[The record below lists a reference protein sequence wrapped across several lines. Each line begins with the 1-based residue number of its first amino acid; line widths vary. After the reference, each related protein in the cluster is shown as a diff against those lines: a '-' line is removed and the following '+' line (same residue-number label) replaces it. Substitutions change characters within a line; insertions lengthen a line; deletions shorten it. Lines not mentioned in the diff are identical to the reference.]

1 MNRTRWLTIGLALV
15 VLTGGLAAVG
25 AASPPA
31 DTPGDDRGGQGPA
44 LGPSDGLPSPVPDF
58 VSDIL
63 GTIGSF
69 PSGGIDSLGEALSGQ
84 LSSVDTAVDSPAT
97 DHGVIDQVD
106 TEAMF

>member
-1 MNRTRWLTIGLALV
+1 MNRTRWLTVGLALV
-15 VLTGGLAAVG
+15 VLTGGMAAVG

-31 DTPGDDRGGQGPA
+31 DTPNEEGGQGPA

-69 PSGGIDSLGEALSGQ
+69 LSGGVDSLGEALSGQ
-84 LSSVDTAVDSPAT
+84 LSVVSDEVDSPAT
-97 DHGVIDQVD
+97 EPGVIDQID
-106 TEAMF
+106 TEGVL